1 MFKQLKP
8 GFLLMLVMTILMGL
22 IYPVVVT
29 VIAQALFRDQ
39 ANGSL
44 VVVNGQ
50 VVGSRLLGQPF
61 SKPEYFWPRPSSAGS
76 GYDGTSSAGTNL
88 GPTSAKLLNGAITI
102 DDKKQETVAFDGI
115 KTRVVHYCVDNNLP
129 YESSKALEQFRNA
142 DGSLDDL
149 KLIKAV
155 NDDRAPLVFT
165 SKTPIPAD
173 AVTGSASGLDP
184 HVSPANANIQAAR
197 VAAARGVT
205 VEEVRRLVA
214 NHTQGRTFGLLG
226 EPAVNVLMLNLDL
239 DTQFPKK

>member
-149 KLIKAV
+149 KLIKAF
-155 NDDRAPLVFT
+155 NDDKAPLVFT

>member
-149 KLIKAV
+149 KLIKAF